1 MAAHT
6 EDGRLRCTARRSQ
19 ICVFPDSGVVP
30 SEPSG
35 DAFLPSCSIGPLAA
49 PHCSCGLP
57 AACPVTDLQLLR
69 VQLPAPV
76 IFPSPGLSPL
86 ACRSFW
92 TQTDVRPEA
101 SPNKAYLPG
110 CHNLSLTSTSAAT
123 TASFQPLLSPEAL
136 AARQQHR
143 WVVCGDSGSAEAV
156 STVAT
161 SPGFTTLVT
170 DSTIPPISR
179 AQLVNVPRTC
189 YTVASNPRL
198 NPNSLQQQHQQ
209 LLSFVGPPTG
219 VGELALQ
226 NLPPPPLSPRM
237 IHDHPPPLS
246 HLTTGAAP
254 LLSAVATSATGVVAT
269 DVRNSTLNG
278 LVTDSISGYS
288 PLPSLRKLPN
298 PTTTTLRVPLSFMGL
313 PPTQPS
319 NPANSPCSSSS
330 PHLVHPQYHPP
341 TSLPF
346 YSLAQQQPSPM
357 TSSAGGEVYD
367 SLCALDPV
375 LYSTTASGQP
385 YEDIRSQYALD
396 YSLAYDGLPGSEP
409 EESCLL
415 SNAPVTSIASSS
427 TLVDGVSSFI
437 RTSFTDV
444 PLGALEEVLSRLSV
458 NDNYFGPLKL
468 SRRSKA
474 DEEQKAESEPGGAAG
489 DGDAVFSPSSEPPRS
504 PTTQVTESSPRE
516 DPYRLLPYS
525 HSSLAFIPP
534 GVMVVTEVW
543 EFFASERLSF
553 CNHQISCMKFEQ
565 LKRCLHKHSLNQ
577 RGSTLIL
584 KRRLQE
590 FVRRLRESPACRT
603 NPASTDEGDLAHI
616 TAEASFPPLEGTP
629 VETSCTAV
637 TNTTEE
643 EEEDAADIRIP
654 PDDFRM
660 IKLRQPVV
668 LTPDVFY
675 AYLLIID
682 LEATCDGKPREIG
695 GPDFPHEII
704 EFPVLLYDTRQR
716 KCVSVFH
723 SYCRPKLRPN
733 LSTFC
738 KTLTQISQTQVDNAV
753 TFPTLLAQLENWLLV
768 QNNLSEQRCAIVCDC
783 SADMAKFMRMQCQ
796 LSRIPMPPWAR
807 MWINLSKAFRQFY
820 RLQPRHRSTLSTM
833 LDDLELSFAG
843 QQHRG
848 LDDAMNILRVVQ
860 ILLADG
866 CRLRVNERIDPGRP
880 PSYTTSVPRLV
891 AESACGVM
899 GSKLALLEKRSKS
912 ASYYTQPG
920 GGPPT
925 QAPLTET
932 LTETDRDSL
941 LWLHAI
947 QKKRV
952 SRPNVP

>member
-1 MAAHT
+1 MCLGT
-6 EDGRLRCTARRSQ
+6 VSDQ
-19 ICVFPDSGVVP
+19 
-30 SEPSG
+30 
-35 DAFLPSCSIGPLAA
+35 PSCSIGPLAA
-49 PHCSCGLP
+49 STCSCGLLP
-57 AACPVTDLQLLR
+57 VVCPVTDLQLLR

-92 TQTDVRPEA
+92 TQTEARSEA
-101 SPNKAYLPG
+101 SPHKACLPIAP
-110 CHNLSLTSTSAAT
+110 NFSLASTT
-123 TASFQPLLSPEAL
+123 SFQSLLPTDAL
-136 AARQQHR
+136 VTRQQHR
-143 WVVCGDSGSAEAV
+143 WIVEAA
-156 STVAT
+156 STVAS
-161 SPGFTTLVT
+161 SPAYTALVT
-170 DSTIPPISR
+170 DSTLPSVPR
-179 AQLVNVPRTC
+179 AHLVSVPRTC
-189 YTVASNPRL
+189 YTVTAAAGYPRL
-198 NPNSLQQQHQQ
+198 SLNSPQQHQ
-209 LLSFVGPPTG
+209 LLGFVGPPTG
-219 VGELALQ
+219 LGELAL
-226 NLPPPPLSPRM
+226 PRM
-237 IHDHPPPLS
+237 VHDHPPLS
-246 HLTTGAAP
+246 HLTAGAAP
-254 LLSAVATSATGVVAT
+254 LLPAVATSATGGVVTT
-269 DVRNSTLNG
+269 DVRNSAING
-278 LVTDSISGYS
+278 LVTDPSISGYS

-298 PTTTTLRVPLSFMGL
+298 SPTTLRVPLSFMGL
-313 PPTQPS
+313 PTTQP
-319 NPANSPCSSSS
+319 PSPTTPCSSS
-330 PHLVHPQYHPP
+330 PHLIQPQYHPP
-341 TSLPF
+341 ASLPF
-346 YSLAQQQPSPM
+346 YSLAQQPPLI
-357 TSSAGGEVYD
+357 TSTASGEVYD
-367 SLCALDPV
+367 SICTLDPV
-375 LYSTTASGQP
+375 VYSTTASGQP

-396 YSLAYDGLPGSEP
+396 YAAVYDGLPVTGSEDP
-409 EESCLL
+409 CLL
-415 SNAPVTSIASSS
+415 SNAPPTSVPSSS
-427 TLVDGVSSFI
+427 ALVEGVSSFI

-468 SRRSKA
+468 SRRKK
-474 DEEQKAESEPGGAAG
+474 DEEERKVKAEQGGAAG
-489 DGDAVFSPSSEPPRS
+489 DGDAALSSASSESQS
-504 PTTQVTESSPRE
+504 PTTQTSEPSPRE

-525 HSSLAFIPP
+525 HSSLAFVPP

-543 EFFASERLSF
+543 TFFASERLSF

-565 LKRCLHKHSLNQ
+565 LKGCLHKHGLNQ

-603 NPASTDEGDLAHI
+603 GPTNTDEDELAHV

-629 VETSCTAV
+629 VKTGCTTA
-637 TNTTEE
+637 TAAATEE
-643 EEEDAADIRIP
+643 DDAAICIP
-654 PDDFRM
+654 PDDFLM

-675 AYLLIID
+675 SYLLIID

-866 CRLRVNERIDPGRP
+866 CRLRVNERIDPGRA
-880 PSYTTSVPRLV
+880 PSYTASVPRLV

-920 GGPPT
+920 GGGPPA
-925 QAPLTET
+925 QAPVVES

-941 LWLHAI
+941 LWLHSI